1 MSGHYQHIFVLMQR
15 VQDALIKGYTGYQI
29 IRCDE
34 AKAAQ
39 LKRKFAAAYET
50 EISKQA
56 RWRRRRAGLACA
68 KFLTVGDA
76 DGAVTGFLMVTAGAG
91 LVMKEP
97 LLDPSR
103 KRITIAAYELI
114 HDGVGWSWRFTAEAM
129 KQWRSRLHSAIA
141 SADTEE
147 LQQLVR
153 YLYRTAG
160 FRLVRRQ
167 VGELAKYIRGEWRR
181 LRRGP
186 PPELPSFLPYV
197 RRLPDD
203 WTPGGLPPSI
213 IARGKRPV
221 LGTGRAP

>member
-1 MSGHYQHIFVLMQR
+1 MSARYHHLFVLMQR
-15 VQDALIKGYTGYQI
+15 VQDAVIDGYTRYQI

-34 AKAAQ
+34 MKAAQ
-39 LKRKFAAAYET
+39 LSRKFAAAYET

-68 KFLTVGDA
+68 KFLTVGNG
-76 DGAVTGFLMVTAGAG
+76 DGTVTGFLMVTAEGAG
-91 LVMKEP
+91 LVRKEP
-97 LLDPSR
+97 LLDPSS
-103 KRITIAAYELI
+103 KRIVVGSYELV

-129 KQWRSRLHSAIA
+129 KHWRSRLHAAIA
-141 SADTEE
+141 RGDTVA

-167 VGELAKYIRGEWRR
+167 VGELAKYIGGESRR
-181 LRRGP
+181 LRKGKGASP
-186 PPELPSFLPYV
+186 NLPSFLPYM

-203 WTPGGLPPSI
+203 WTPGALAPGI
-213 IARGKRPV
+213 IARGKPRKP
-221 LGTGRAP
+221 LA